1 MGISAAERR
10 IVELCVL
17 VKCQLRL
24 IKNLEERGKDFT
36 SAKNVFDSL
45 RVGFFLAAQDW
56 HRVLCYGEQEGQSNS
71 PLPPTR
77 WGSKSGLYVPSL
89 LSDLAKWTGS
99 ATLEK
104 SKTADPATKDRPN
117 TTSDASQAGTE
128 QDNTPLADAFEFRSL
143 TEDEKKEFENSLD
156 AEARRTLEKI
166 SGEEIRRALWKSKM
180 AFKLRTT
187 K

>member
-1 MGISAAERR
+1 MKISVAERR
-10 IVELCVL
+10 VVELSAL

-24 IKNLEERGKDFT
+24 IKNLKERGKDLT
-36 SAKNVFDSL
+36 SAKSVFDSL

-56 HRVLCYGEQEGQSNS
+56 YRAQCYGEQEGQNNS

-89 LSDLAKWTGS
+89 LGDLAKWTGS
-99 ATLEK
+99 ETLETR
-104 SKTADPATKDRPN
+104 KTADPAIKHKPN
-117 TTSDASQAGTE
+117 ITSDAVGTE
-128 QDNTPLADAFEFRSL
+128 RDNTPLADAFGFRPL
-143 TEDEKKEFENSLD
+143 TEDEKKDFENSLD
-156 AEARRTLEKI
+156 AEAKRTLEEN